1 MESTNDLPTGERTR
15 DVSARLWSAR
25 GFFWGLASIGLA
37 FMGQQIAAKRG
48 NKPYGDMEWQM
59 YMRLADQLDPS
70 FRT

>member
-1 MESTNDLPTGERTR
+1 MSTGGEIRPVP
-15 DVSARLWSAR
+15 DQA
-25 GFFWGLASIGLA
+25 LA